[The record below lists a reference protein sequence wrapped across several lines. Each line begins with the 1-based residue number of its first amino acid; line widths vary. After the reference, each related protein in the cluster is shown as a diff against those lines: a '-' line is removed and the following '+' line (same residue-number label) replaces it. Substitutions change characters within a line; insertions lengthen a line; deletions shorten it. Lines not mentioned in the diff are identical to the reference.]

1 MTKRPSFWKCIMG
14 VVVLALLFIATW
26 AATAARSTK
35 AEGATAPTGPRIA
48 AVDKKPATTKATKST
63 VLNSLLRSAPS
74 APLPGDDLIGSV
86 FEIDGDITD
95 TNSGPKPD
103 DWGRINCD
111 GGNADVK
118 DFLHDATNGTIFT
131 QGGSKD
137 PSDISVP
144 NSKGVLIPGWQ
155 HTNGSVPDKDNI
167 LNAYAAKYTGSP
179 NGDTIIAFGA
189 DRFDASGDAFFGAW
203 FFQKNVYAAADGS
216 FREQVGSAPAAS
228 DPLAVHVLGDILVL
242 INFSGGGG
250 IATGAVYEWI
260 PVGTPCP
267 AGTPVGQANQKT
279 LCDITG
285 TAPLGSVLGVSNDLT
300 GALVIPNTCLN
311 QPGQTQPWDEL
322 FVPKTGAA
330 GTIPAAQFFEGAINF
345 DAFPRLRD
353 SCFNSILIET
363 RSSSSP
369 SAQLK
374 DFVLG
379 SFNTCPEIELTKE
392 ADDEV
397 ICDGDPTTYT
407 YTVNNP
413 TALNLSITLVD
424 DNATPMNPMDDFDV
438 LAMNCAPLG
447 GGSPSSANVGPGQ
460 TQFQC
465 TKTLS
470 VGTHTNTAKVVA
482 SIGGN
487 SAEATATET
496 VQVVAKPDADAGP
509 DQTVCRDSGFGFV
522 DFQMAGTATNG
533 TVAWTFP
540 GTNTAGCSVQS
551 GGSTDD
557 PVIRCT
563 SFGTATARLT
573 VSSTVTGSECPDDF
587 DDVVLTINP
596 NATAA
601 AGNDQ
606 SVCVDDTSPGTSFEV
621 TGTVTAATPVWSI
634 TGANSA
640 GCSVDPAEVNSLTAT
655 VTCTNLGTATVQLL
669 ADSNNACADATD
681 TLILT
686 VNANPEANAGPDQT
700 DCQVAMG
707 ANSFTL
713 AGSADH
719 GTSAW
724 TCVSG
729 DCGKVTI
736 NQPSNLASTVS
747 FNGAGSATLRLTTT
761 SNSTPSCGSAQD
773 EVVLTVDPNP
783 TVTICGDEACSTD
796 EILVLTANVSPS
808 SGTITYLWSGP
819 AGGIVGANNGASIQ
833 VALPGTYTVNVTR
846 TASAGSDACPAQQ
859 SMHVG
864 LCPGGV
870 CSP

>member
-35 AEGATAPTGPRIA
+35 AESATKLKAATGPR
-48 AVDKKPATTKATKST
+48 VTTVVKEPTTKPNSRSPILK
-63 VLNSLLRSAPS
+63 SLLKTPA
-74 APLPGDDLIGSV
+74 LPGDDLISSV
-86 FEIDGDITD
+86 FEVDGDILD
-95 TNSGPKPD
+95 TAPGPKPD

-111 GGNADVK
+111 GGNADAK
-118 DFLHDATNGTIFT
+118 TFIHDTPQGTIFT

-137 PSDISVP
+137 PNDISVP

-155 HTNGSVPDKDNI
+155 HTSGSVPDKDDI

-189 DRFDASGDAFFGAW
+189 DRYDSSGDAFFGAW
-203 FFQKNVYAAADGS
+203 FFQKLVYAAADGS
-216 FREQVGSAPAAS
+216 FREQIGAAPAAS

-260 PVGTPCP
+260 PAGTPCP
-267 AGTPVGQANQKT
+267 AGVPVGTPVAQKT
-279 LCDITG
+279 LCDITA
-285 TAPLGSVLGVSNDLT
+285 TAPVGSVLGVSNDMT
-300 GALVIPNTCLN
+300 GALTIDASCGV
-311 QPGQTQPWDEL
+311 QPGQTLPWDEL
-322 FVPKTGAA
+322 YVPKSGTP

-353 SCFNSILIET
+353 SCFNSLLIET

-379 SFNTCPEIELTKE
+379 QFDTCPEIALTKE
-392 ADDEV
+392 ADDTVVCE
-397 ICDGDPTTYT
+397 GTPTTYT

-413 TALNLSITLVD
+413 TTLNLNITLVD
-424 DNATPMNPMDDFDV
+424 DNATPMDPTDDFDV
-438 LAMNCAPLG
+438 LATDCAPLM
-447 GGSPSSANVGPGQ
+447 GGSPSTTSVGPGE
-460 TQFQC
+460 TEFTC
-465 TKTLS
+465 VKTLGT
-470 VGTHTNTAKVVA
+470 GTHTNTATVVA

-487 SAEATATET
+487 SDDATATET
-496 VQVVAKPDADAGP
+496 VQVVPAPDADAGS
-509 DQTVCRDSGFGFV
+509 DQTVCRSSGFGNV

-533 TVAWTFP
+533 TPSWSFP
-540 GTNTAGCSVQS
+540 GTNTAGCSVFS

-573 VSSTVTGSECPDDF
+573 VSTTVTGSGCPDDF

-601 AGNDQ
+601 AGDDQ
-606 SVCVDDTSPGTSFEV
+606 SVCVDDTFTSTMFNLS
-621 TGTVTAATPVWSI
+621 GTVTSANPVWSFDSN
-634 TGANSA
+634 TA
-640 GCSVDPAEVNSLTAT
+640 GCSFDDNTILTPT
-655 VTCTNLGTATVQLL
+655 VTCTALGSATVKLL
-669 ADSNNACADATD
+669 ADSSNGCTDAMD
-681 TLILT
+681 TLVLT

-736 NQPSNLASTVS
+736 DAPTNLASTVS
-747 FNGAGSATLRLTTT
+747 FNGTGSATLRLTTT
-761 SNSTPSCGSAQD
+761 SNTSPSCGSAMD
-773 EVVLTVDPNP
+773 DVVLTVDPNP
-783 TVTICGDEACSTD
+783 VVTICGDEACSTNED
-796 EILVLTANVSPS
+796 LVLTANVTPS
-808 SGTITYLWSGP
+808 GGTLTYAWTGP
-819 AGGIVGANNGASIQ
+819 GIVGATDGASIT
-833 VALPGTYTVNVTR
+833 VNAPGNYTVMVTR
-846 TASAGSDACPAQQ
+846 TAASGSDACPGEAT
-859 SMHVG
+859 MHVG
-864 LCPGGV
+864 LCPGGT
-870 CSP
+870 CGSP

>member
-1 MTKRPSFWKCIMG
+1 MTKRPSFWKCTMG

-26 AATAARSTK
+26 AATAARSTR
-35 AEGATAPTGPRIA
+35 AEGATTPAGPRIVT
-48 AVDKKPATTKATKST
+48 VDKKPAAAKATKST
-63 VLNSLLRSAPS
+63 ALNSLLRSAPS

-86 FEIDGDITD
+86 FEIDGDILD
-95 TNSGPKPD
+95 TAEGPKPD

-111 GGNADVK
+111 GGNADAK
-118 DFLHDATNGTIFT
+118 AFIHDPPGATIYTI
-131 QGGSKD
+131 GGSKD
-137 PSDISVP
+137 TNDISVP

-155 HTNGSVPDKDNI
+155 HTTGSVPDKNNI

-216 FREQVGSAPAAS
+216 FREQVGNVPANT
-228 DPLAVHVLGDILVL
+228 DPLAVHTLGDILVL

-267 AGTPVGQANQKT
+267 AGVAVGQANSKT

-285 TAPLGSVLGVSNDLT
+285 TAPAGSVLGVSNDLT
-300 GALVIPNTCLN
+300 GSLVIQNTCAT
-311 QPGQTQPWDEL
+311 QPGQTLPWDEL
-322 FVPKTGAA
+322 FVPKTGPA

-363 RSSSSP
+363 RSSNSP
-369 SAQLK
+369 TAQLK

-392 ADDEV
+392 ADDTV

-424 DNATPMNPMDDFDV
+424 DNATPLDPTDDFDV
-438 LAMNCAPLG
+438 LAANCAPLVG
-447 GGSPSSANVGPGQ
+447 GDPSSQSVPPGES
-460 TQFQC
+460 TFQC
-465 TKTLS
+465 TKTLA

-487 SAEATATET
+487 SAEAEATEEVT
-496 VQVVAKPDADAGP
+496 VVAKPDAAAGD

-522 DFQMAGTATNG
+522 DFQMDGTAANG
-533 TVAWTFP
+533 TIAWSFP

-551 GGSTDD
+551 LGTTAD

-563 SFGTATARLT
+563 SFGTATARI
-573 VSSTVTGSECPDDF
+573 TVTTTVAGSECPDDF

-606 SVCVDDTSPGTSFEV
+606 AVCVDDTSPGTSFEV

-669 ADSNNACADATD
+669 ADSNNACTDATD
-681 TLILT
+681 TLVLT
-686 VNANPEANAGPDQT
+686 VNANPEAAAGPDQT
-700 DCQVAMG
+700 DCQVAVG
-707 ANSFTL
+707 SNSFTL

-719 GTSAW
+719 GTSEW
-724 TCVSG
+724 TCVAG

-736 NQPSNLASTVS
+736 NQPANLASTVS
-747 FNGAGSATLRLTTT
+747 FNGAGSATLKLTTT
-761 SNSTPSCGSAQD
+761 SNTTPSCGSAED
-773 EVVLTVDPNP
+773 TVVLTVDPNP

-796 EILVLTANVSPS
+796 EILVLTANVNP
-808 SGTITYLWSGP
+808 GTGTLTYAWTGP
-819 AGGIVGANNGASIQ
+819 GIVGAADGPSIQ
-833 VALPGTYTVNVTR
+833 VSAPGLYQVDVTR
-846 TASAGSDACPAQQ
+846 KASTDSDACPATQT
-859 SMHVG
+859 MHVG

-870 CSP
+870 CGSP